1 MARSKPTGVT
11 GRFSPFSRYLA
22 DRDLRALIEH
32 MMGKENINSIEEEVK
47 KMCEDRQKNLDYMQN
62 TASAR
67 IKNSDGSIRQMTPK
81 EQENEI
87 IKTKRF
93 IKESCSN

>member
-47 KMCEDRQKNLDYMQN
+47 KMIFVLNPQDEAKETEWGKELDNKMRRGINEMNKMDNLM
-62 TASAR
+62 R
-67 IKNSDGSIRQMTPK
+67 GEEP
-81 EQENEI
+81 EEE
-87 IKTKRF
+87 
-93 IKESCSN
+93 E